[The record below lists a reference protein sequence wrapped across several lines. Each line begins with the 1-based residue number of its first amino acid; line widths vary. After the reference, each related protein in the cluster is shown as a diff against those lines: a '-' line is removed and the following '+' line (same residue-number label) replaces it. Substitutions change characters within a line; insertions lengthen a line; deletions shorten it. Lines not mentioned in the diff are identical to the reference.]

1 MYARILR
8 IANTENAVN
17 DGLFFDLMY
26 ANQQNAGF
34 DTYSQYAFFRK
45 CGKEVLLVVA
55 NFSGNDVEDELYL
68 PNHAF
73 DYLDLPEKV
82 VQANDLL
89 SDGKETTVLP
99 LKADGTLRISVSPY
113 SCKVYKFNV

>member
-1 MYARILR
+1 MPPQA
-8 IANTENAVN
+8 
-17 DGLFFDLMY
+17 
-26 ANQQNAGF
+26 
-34 DTYSQYAFFRK
+34 
-45 CGKEVLLVVA
+45 EVLLVVA